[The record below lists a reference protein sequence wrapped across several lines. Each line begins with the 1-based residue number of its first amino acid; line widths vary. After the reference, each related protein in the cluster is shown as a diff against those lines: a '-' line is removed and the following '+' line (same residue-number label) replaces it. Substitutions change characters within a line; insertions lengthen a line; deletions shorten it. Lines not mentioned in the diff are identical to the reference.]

1 MNMFGIWIEEKFNV
15 YLASDMETTAIKT
28 NRLDNVLGLTIVGLL
43 GFFLYEETLVWMFN
57 RYTGA
62 DSYYSHGFLVPF
74 ISLYFIFQQKDALK
88 EAEQQSSLAGLFVML
103 FALLLHMLG
112 TALYIFSISGF
123 SIFFLVIGL
132 SLFLFGKQ
140 KSKIIWFPLLF
151 LLFMFPL
158 PSAVITL
165 VSFPLKM
172 MAAKAGVWV
181 VSTLGIPIYRE
192 GFNIFIPAGH
202 LLVGNPCSGLRSLIA
217 FLALGSIFA
226 YITPI
231 STSRKWLLFF
241 LTIPIAL
248 FSNFVRVPLLI
259 LASHYWGLEAAA
271 PDTFVHTG
279 TGLFVF
285 VLGFLLLLVSS
296 KVLQ

>member
-1 MNMFGIWIEEKFNV
+1 MFGIWIEEKFNV
-15 YLASDMETTAIKT
+15 YSVPDMELTAIKA
-28 NRLDNVLGLTIVGLL
+28 NRLDNILGLTFVSLL
-43 GFFLYEETLVWMFN
+43 VVYLYEVTLVWMYD

-62 DSYYSHGFLVPF
+62 DSYYSHAFLVPL
-74 ISLYFIFQQKDALK
+74 ISLFFIFKQKDKLEK
-88 EAEQQSSLAGLFVML
+88 AEQQSSTVGLFVML
-103 FALLLHMLG
+103 FALFLHILG

-123 SIFFLVIGL
+123 SIFFLTIGL
-132 SLFLFGKQ
+132 SLFLFGTE

-158 PSAVITL
+158 PAAVINL
-165 VSFPLKM
+165 ISFPLKM

-181 VSTLGIPIYRE
+181 VSTLGIPVYRE
-192 GFNIFIPAGH
+192 GFNIFIPSGH

-217 FLALGSIFA
+217 FLALGAIFA
-226 YITPI
+226 YIAPI
-231 STSRKWLLFF
+231 ATCKKWLLFF

-248 FSNFVRVPLLI
+248 ISNFVRVPLLV

-279 TGLFVF
+279 TGILVF

-296 KVLQ
+296 KVLE